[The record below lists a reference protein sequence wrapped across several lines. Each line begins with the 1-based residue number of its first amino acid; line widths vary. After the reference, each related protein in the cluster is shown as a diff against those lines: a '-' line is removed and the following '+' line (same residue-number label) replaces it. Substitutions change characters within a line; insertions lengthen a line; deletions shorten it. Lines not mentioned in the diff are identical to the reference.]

1 MVKKKYKLILSAIL
15 VLVAVSLSACSSW
28 IDRGESMT
36 AVGSTALQPLVE
48 AAADEFGSANI
59 GKTVNVQGGGS
70 GTGLSQVQSG
80 AVEIGNSD
88 VFAEEKEGIN
98 ASALVDH
105 KVAVAGIAVIVNK
118 EVSVDNLTAEQL
130 QKIFTG
136 EVTNWKQLGGKNLEI
151 SIINRAASSG
161 SRATF
166 DSVIMNGKSAVQ
178 SQEQDSNGMVKSIV
192 SQTPGAISYLAFAYV
207 DDSVKTLKLNG
218 YEPTA
223 KNVATNAWPLWSYEH
238 MYTLGKP
245 QGLAAEFL
253 DYMLSDEVQDGIVSG
268 MGYISIKEMQVSKD
282 ADGNVTSLKGDSK

>member
-1 MVKKKYKLILSAIL
+1 MNKLKKFALALTAL
-15 VLVAVSLSACSSW
+15 GLGLTLSACSSW

-48 AAADEFGSANI
+48 AAADDFGSNNI

-88 VFAEEKEGIN
+88 VFAEEKEGIK
-98 ASALVDH
+98 ASDLVDH

-118 EVSVDNLTAEQL
+118 EVDVDNLTSEQL
-130 QKIFTG
+130 QKSFTG
-136 EVTNWKQLGGKNLEI
+136 EITNWKELGGKDLEI

-166 DSVIMNGKSAVQ
+166 DSVIMDGKSAVQ
-178 SQEQDSNGMVKSIV
+178 SQEQDSNGMVKNIV

-207 DDSVKTLKLNG
+207 DESVKTLKLNN

-223 KNVATNAWPLWSYEH
+223 ENVATNNWSLWSYEH

-245 QGLAAEFL
+245 TGLAAEFL
-253 DYMLSDEVQDGIVSG
+253 DYMLSDDVQKGVVTS
-268 MGYISIKEMQVSKD
+268 MGYISINDMKVSKD
-282 ADGNVTSLKGDSK
+282 ADGNVTAIEGDSK

>member
-1 MVKKKYKLILSAIL
+1 MNKLKKFALALTAL
-15 VLVAVSLSACSSW
+15 GLGLTLSACSSW

-48 AAADEFGSANI
+48 AAADDFGSNNI

-88 VFAEEKEGIN
+88 VFAEEKEGIK
-98 ASALVDH
+98 ASDLVDH

-118 EVSVDNLTAEQL
+118 EVNVDNLTSEQL

-136 EVTNWKQLGGKNLEI
+136 EITNWKELGGKDLEI

-166 DSVIMNGKSAVQ
+166 DSVIMDGKSAVQ
-178 SQEQDSNGMVKSIV
+178 SQEQDSNGMVKNIV

-207 DDSVKTLKLNG
+207 DESVKTLKLNN

-223 KNVATNAWPLWSYEH
+223 ENIATNNWSLWSYEH

-245 QGLAAEFL
+245 TGLAAEFL
-253 DYMLSDEVQDGIVSG
+253 DYMLSDDVQKGVVTS
-268 MGYISIKEMQVSKD
+268 MGYISINDMKVSKD
-282 ADGNVTSLKGDSK
+282 ADGNVTAIEGDSK

>member
-1 MVKKKYKLILSAIL
+1 MNKLKKFALALTAL
-15 VLVAVSLSACSSW
+15 GLGLTLSACSSW

-48 AAADEFGSANI
+48 AAADDFGSNNI

-88 VFAEEKEGIN
+88 VFAEEKEGIK
-98 ASALVDH
+98 ASDLVDH

-118 EVSVDNLTAEQL
+118 EVDVDNLTSEQL
-130 QKIFTG
+130 QKMFTG
-136 EVTNWKQLGGKNLEI
+136 EITNWKELGGKDLEI

-166 DSVIMNGKSAVQ
+166 DSVIMDGKSAVQ
-178 SQEQDSNGMVKSIV
+178 SQEQDSNGMVKNIV

-207 DDSVKTLKLNG
+207 DESVKTLKLNN

-223 KNVATNAWPLWSYEH
+223 ENVATNNWSLWSYEH

-245 QGLAAEFL
+245 TGLAAEFL
-253 DYMLSDEVQDGIVSG
+253 DYMLSDDVQKGVVTS
-268 MGYISIKEMQVSKD
+268 MGYISINDMKVSKD
-282 ADGNVTSLKGDSK
+282 ADGNVTAIEGDSK